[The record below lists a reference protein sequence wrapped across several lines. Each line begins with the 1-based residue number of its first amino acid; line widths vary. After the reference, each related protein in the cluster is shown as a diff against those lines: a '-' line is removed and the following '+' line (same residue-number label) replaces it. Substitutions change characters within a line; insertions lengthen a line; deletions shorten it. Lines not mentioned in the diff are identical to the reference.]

1 MLLASTPA
9 LTQDLHAAMHFMPKL
24 GQRLTMC
31 AVWGKACFAE
41 LDPATQDALEA
52 MPAASERLRKMAHTH
67 CLACAEQGVF
77 QVAYELLRLS
87 LKVGRAV
94 CIFLAL
100 VGLNLIDVST
110 QSLLCVCASSPD
122 INTGQRHQQCQY

>member
-94 CIFLAL
+94 CIL
-100 VGLNLIDVST
+100 GSGWPHLIDVST
-110 QSLLCVCASSPD
+110 QSLLCVYASSPD